1 MASDERTSLR
11 QTDKGL
17 SGISETSVRHGFIQ
31 KVFGI
36 LSVQLTVTFV
46 IAGLITAYSDQL
58 VTRDPALCSTLII
71 VSSIVA
77 IAMMF
82 TFICCPH
89 TMRESPKNYI
99 LLSIFT
105 IAESVLVGFVCAQYQ
120 VQSVLIVL
128 GVTAVIVTTLMG
140 FACQTTYD
148 FTGWMPYFV
157 VFSMVLMCFGLI
169 LSLSSMFGAS
179 GPALQTM
186 QLVYAALG
194 SLLFS
199 GYIVLDTQM
208 IVGGA
213 KNQKYKMSIDDY
225 CMAAI
230 LLYVDIIQ
238 LFMFLLELFG
248 NRR

>member
-1 MASDERTSLR
+1 LD
-11 QTDKGL
+11 
-17 SGISETSVRHGFIQ
+17 GIRNINVRHGFIQ

-36 LSVQLTVTFV
+36 LAVQLTVTTA
-46 IAGLITAYSDQL
+46 IAGYCCVYANKLMITNPTLVSTVLILATV
-58 VTRDPALCSTLII
+58 VTL
-71 VSSIVA
+71 
-77 IAMMF
+77 AMMF
-82 TFICCPH
+82 VFMCCPN
-89 TMRESPKNYI
+89 TMRDYPTNYI

-105 IAESVLVGFVCAQYQ
+105 LAEAVVVGFVSSQYQ
-120 VQSVLIVL
+120 VQSVLMVL
-128 GVTAVIVTTLMG
+128 GITAVIVTTLML

-157 VFSMVLMCFGLI
+157 VFSMVLMCFGLL
-169 LSLSSMFGAS
+169 LSLSSLFGAS
-179 GPALQTM
+179 GAAFDTLQ
-186 QLVYAALG
+186 LIYAGLG
-194 SLLFS
+194 ALLFS